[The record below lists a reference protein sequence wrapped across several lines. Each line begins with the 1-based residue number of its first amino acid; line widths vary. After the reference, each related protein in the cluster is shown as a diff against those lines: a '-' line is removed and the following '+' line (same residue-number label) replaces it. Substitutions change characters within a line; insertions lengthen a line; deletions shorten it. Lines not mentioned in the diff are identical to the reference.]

1 MRYDVIIIGG
11 GIIGT
16 CVAWQLKQRFP
27 GKHILLLEKENQ
39 LATHQTG
46 RNSGV
51 IHAGVYYEPDSLKA
65 RFCREGNAATI
76 AFCKAHRIPYEVCG
90 KLLVATSASEQS
102 RMLRLYERA
111 QINSMDPQWLNARQL
126 KRKEPQVN
134 GVGAFLVR
142 STGIVDYGQVT
153 NKMAEIF
160 ASMGGEVKFGAG
172 VLDLTENDDELQ
184 IDTATGRLRGRYLVA
199 CAGLMADRVVDMIG
213 IKRHFQII
221 PFRGEYY
228 QLPEEK
234 NQLIKHLIYPI
245 PDPSLPF
252 LGIHLTRM
260 VSGAVTVG
268 PNAVLALKREG
279 YVKTAIDL
287 RDLVEMARWRGFWH
301 VLRKNAL
308 SGLLEYKNSLLKRGY
323 LTEVNK
329 YCPQLKITDLRP
341 YPAGVR
347 AQAVA
352 RDGTL
357 IHDFLL
363 AETKR
368 SVHVCNAPSPAAT
381 SSIPIATHIID
392 RLQNRFSRNSS
403 DN

>member
-16 CVAWQLKQRFP
+16 CVAWQLKKRFP

-39 LATHQTG
+39 LAAHQTG

-51 IHAGVYYEPDSLKA
+51 IHAGVYYEPGSLKA

-76 AFCKAHRIPYEVCG
+76 AFCKEHAIDYEICG
-90 KLLVATSASEQS
+90 KLLVATSASEQG
-102 RMLRLYERA
+102 RMQQLYERA
-111 QINSMDPQWLNARQL
+111 KINSMEPQWLDAEQL
-126 KRKEPQVN
+126 KRKEPQIN
-134 GVGAFLVR
+134 GVGGFLVR
-142 STGIVDYGQVT
+142 STGIVDYKIVT
-153 NKMAEIF
+153 NKMADIF
-160 ASMGGEVKFGAG
+160 TSMGGEVKLGTTVKG
-172 VLDLTENDDELQ
+172 LTENDDELQ
-184 IDTATGRLRGRYLVA
+184 IDTEKGQLRGRYLIA
-199 CAGLMADRVVDMIG
+199 CAGLMADRVVDMMG
-213 IKRHFQII
+213 IERQFQII

-234 NQLIKHLIYPI
+234 NHLIKHLIYPI

-260 VSGAVTVG
+260 VSGAITVG

-279 YVKTAIDL
+279 YKKTAIDL
-287 RDLVEMARWRGFWH
+287 HDLVEMASWSGFWH
-301 VLRKNAL
+301 VLRKNAV
-308 SGLLEYKNSLLKRGY
+308 SGLLEYKNSVLKSGY
-323 LTEVNK
+323 LAKVKK
-329 YCPQLKITDLRP
+329 YCPQLEITDMRP

-352 RDGTL
+352 KDGTL
-357 IHDFLL
+357 VHDFLL
-363 AETKR
+363 AETRR

-381 SSIPIATHIID
+381 SSIPIAAHIID
-392 RLQNRFSRNSS
+392 RLQNRFGRSGS
-403 DN
+403 DG